1 VNHDFEDG
9 GALRTTVEQE
19 PARRRRQPLVT
30 PAQVVDVAYGLVV
43 SDGPDGLSM
52 RKLAGAL
59 HVSLP
64 TVYTAIRSREHLVA
78 QLQTRLVE
86 DLAGRLDHD
95 GALTGPAGGGD
106 RVELLA
112 GAFLAWARSNPNLS
126 AFLVAEP
133 FSAEVAARLARAGTT
148 EPPASPGA
156 GTPAALG
163 RLVGLVADLHRA
175 GELPRLDPLV
185 AITFAVVQVQAVLAL
200 MREPGL
206 SALDEAGWRRL
217 AAATLRSGLQS
228 LGG

>member
-9 GALRTTVEQE
+9 GALRTAVEQE

-43 SDGPDGLSM
+43 ADGPDGLSM

-86 DLAGRLDHD
+86 DLAGRLDAD
-95 GALTGPAGGGD
+95 GALTGPAGGD

-112 GAFLAWARSNPNLS
+112 GAFLAWARSNPNLA

-133 FSAEVAARLARAGTT
+133 FSAEVAARLARAGTA
-148 EPPASPGA
+148 EPSATPGTA
-156 GTPAALG
+156 TPAALG

-206 SALDEAGWRRL
+206 AQLGEAAWRRL
-217 AAATLRSGLQS
+217 AAATLRSGLQT

>member
-1 VNHDFEDG
+1 MNHDFEDG
-9 GALRTTVEQE
+9 GTVRTSVEPE

-30 PAQVVDVAYGLVV
+30 PAQVIDVAYGLVV

-78 QLQTRLVE
+78 RVQTRLAQ
-86 DLAGRLDHD
+86 DLAARLDAD
-95 GALTGPAGGGD
+95 GALTGPTATTD

-112 GAFLAWARSNPNLS
+112 GAFLAWARANPNLA

-133 FSAEVAARLARAGTT
+133 FSAEVAAGLARVGTGGSAG
-148 EPPASPGA
+148 GD
-156 GTPAALG
+156 TPAALA
-163 RLVGLVADLHRA
+163 RLVGLVGDLTRA
-175 GELPRLDPLV
+175 GELPHVDPLV
-185 AITFAVVQVQAVLAL
+185 AITFAVVQFQAVLTL

-206 SALDEAGWRRL
+206 ARLGEADWRRL
-217 AAATLRSGLQS
+217 AAATLRSGLQT